1 MRWRPYD
8 AAQIQVYEYASENI
22 LRANEHVN
30 VGAAGLVLVLV
41 LLPLPSAGAAETM
54 M

>member
-30 VGAAGLVLVLV
+30 VGAAGLVLVL
-41 LLPLPSAGAAETM
+41 LPLPSAGAAETM